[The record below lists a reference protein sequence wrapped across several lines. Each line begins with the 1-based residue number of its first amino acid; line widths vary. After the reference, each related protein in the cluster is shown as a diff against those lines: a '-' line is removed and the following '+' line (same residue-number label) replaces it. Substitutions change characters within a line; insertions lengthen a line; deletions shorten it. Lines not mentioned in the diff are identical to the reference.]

1 MRDRYEK
8 ISGEEVIAVRF
19 GKIYGKAAPRIS
31 VRLLDIVIVSGI
43 VAMAI
48 LIPYLS
54 AKGGFTVS
62 FDTRGGTS
70 VEAQR
75 LRYGDRIEPPD
86 TPTRE
91 DHIFVCWTYDRD
103 GTRAVD
109 FSTATADKSTTFYA
123 QWKEKD

>member
-8 ISGEEVIAVRF
+8 ISGAEVIAVRF
-19 GKIYGKAAPRIS
+19 GKIYGKTARRVS

-43 VAMAI
+43 VAMAL

-62 FDTRGGTS
+62 FDSRGGTT
-70 VEAQR
+70 VESQK
-75 LRYGDRIEPPD
+75 LRYGDRIELPP

-91 DHIFVCWTYDRD
+91 NYTFEGWAYDKD

-109 FSTATADKSTTFYA
+109 FSTATAENSATLYA